1 LGSLL
6 ADGGAPE
13 EARAHLEAVVAG
25 RPDDAEAR
33 RLLAKILRDGGQLPA
48 ALAQYRRPV
57 ELAPGD
63 EAARL
68 GEAETLVRLGRYAD
82 ARNRLDEALG
92 LMPASGPPR
101 SRPGS
106 SAGGLP
112 PSAPCATRERR
123 PQARPRRLAG
133 DAAAAH
139 AETVALAL
147 AELGRCDE
155 AATWQRTAADRAR
168 SESPARLGVLNGA
181 LAAYEKGPPCRP

>member
-1 LGSLL
+1 MSRPHFNLGSLL

-48 ALAQYRRPV
+48 ALAQYRRAV

-92 LMPASGPPR
+92 
-101 SRPGS
+101 
-106 SAGGLP
+106 
-112 PSAPCATRERR
+112 
-123 PQARPRRLAG
+123 
-133 DAAAAH
+133 
-139 AETVALAL
+139 
-147 AELGRCDE
+147 
-155 AATWQRTAADRAR
+155 
-168 SESPARLGVLNGA
+168 
-181 LAAYEKGPPCRP
+181 